1 MVKLV
6 YTRDLKSLDQE
17 WLYGFDPRSEYK
29 LIAILNREGKRRVM
43 KVSMLKAAGKYGA
56 Y

>member
-29 LIAILNREGKRRVM
+29 LIAILNREGRKT
-43 KVSMLKAAGKYGA
+43 SYEGKYA
-56 Y
+56 